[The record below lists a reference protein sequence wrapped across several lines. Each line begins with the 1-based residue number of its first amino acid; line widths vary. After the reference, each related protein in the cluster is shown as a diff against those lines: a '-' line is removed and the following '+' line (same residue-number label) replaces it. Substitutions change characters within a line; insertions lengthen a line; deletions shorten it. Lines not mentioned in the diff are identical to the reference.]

1 MIRSLPSSLFGP
13 IRHGVLK
20 PFADD
25 AKFDHVVWIVG
36 SQSAAEN
43 SDNYNDLKSRG
54 DFCTLPKLQLQKCK
68 LRQISILELFVSL
81 DVRTLRWTGGAP
93 VPALL
98 ASGSKST

>member
-81 DVRTLRWTGGAP
+81 CCDYKVAA
-93 VPALL
+93 VPIKQPTERRVEAVN
-98 ASGSKST
+98 